1 MVIGTLSEHMANIG
15 RELITEFNRVS
26 LPVYVIREE
35 MPDSLLSNLETN
47 GIRSLTDGLVVPRGS
62 PKYVKGKLSTLHPK
76 DCANA

>member
-1 MVIGTLSEHMANIG
+1 MANIG

-26 LPVYVIREE
+26 LPVYVIRDE

-47 GIRSLTDGLVVPRGS
+47 GIRSLTDGLVVPRGR

-76 DCANA
+76 DWANTWA